1 MVEYVKAGETKLPIR
16 VSYKVLKKVS
26 TLSDESEGEYARIEA
41 LLFYSLENGAK
52 AEGTPFTL
60 TKEGLEDLIDKYPE
74 LIGQF
79 TTMMTSQV
87 DDIAKK
93 MSGSKSKAVIPTG
106 TR

>member
-74 LIGQF
+74 LIAQF
-79 TTMMTSQV
+79 TEVMNKEVPAITG
-87 DDIAKK
+87 K
-93 MSGSKSKAVIPTG
+93 MSG
-106 TR
+106 